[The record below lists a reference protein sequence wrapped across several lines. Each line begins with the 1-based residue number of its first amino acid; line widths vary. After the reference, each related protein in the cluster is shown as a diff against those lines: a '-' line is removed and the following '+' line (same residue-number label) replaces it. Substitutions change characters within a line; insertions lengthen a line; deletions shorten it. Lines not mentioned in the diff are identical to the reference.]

1 MIKIRRGAHANIW
14 ITFTCGEYKTT
25 NKLPAL
31 CMSALIVFVKAS
43 FFFFFNHS
51 TSVFRSSYANNR
63 KKYMLL
69 VAEDKEDF

>member
-31 CMSALIVFVKAS
+31 CMSALIVIVKAS

-51 TSVFRSSYANNR
+51 TSFFNPHTLTIGNR
-63 KKYMLL
+63 KSPCN
-69 VAEDKEDF
+69 